1 MAASDILTVEG
12 EHHLELV
19 DYYSKC
25 IEVTKPKD
33 LTSQETIEALKE
45 DLSQHSIPE
54 KLVTNCGAQYTSKQL
69 ENFTK
74 RYNFECVLWVQSTPM
89 WMEKQ

>member
-1 MAASDILTVEG
+1 MVASDILTVEG

-45 DLSQHSIPE
+45 DLSQHI
-54 KLVTNCGAQYTSKQL
+54 
-69 ENFTK
+69 
-74 RYNFECVLWVQSTPM
+74 
-89 WMEKQ
+89 